1 VYENLL
7 NSTDKS
13 AKSGHFGGGF
23 LFIAFNKKVSY
34 NVAMEAFYGKKKNDQ
49 DCCMAVDRYL
59 MCRQYPN
66 DNESGR
72 TLTYIGVRRQYCPRI
87 WSRR

>member
-1 VYENLL
+1 MYENLL

-34 NVAMEAFYGKKKNDQ
+34 NVAMEAFYGKNLDDILIVKGEELDFGMPEG
-49 DCCMAVDRYL
+49 D
-59 MCRQYPN
+59 
-66 DNESGR
+66 E
-72 TLTYIGVRRQYCPRI
+72 I
-87 WSRR
+87 W

>member
-1 VYENLL
+1 MYENLL

-34 NVAMEAFYGKKKNDQ
+34 NVAMEEFYGKKKNDQ

-72 TLTYIGVRRQYCPRI
+72 TLTYIGVR
-87 WSRR
+87 